1 MANVPYPIS
10 GETLEEVRYQIY
22 ELIRTLFEEK
32 IGGADLGD
40 VFSIVGDVFT
50 LVLASASGL
59 TKSGN
64 VLAIDPYST
73 GGLSIST
80 NGIAIKVN
88 ADGGLETDA
97 SGAGILLDGA
107 TLTLSSSGLKMT
119 AGPVPGLHAAEHEN
133 AGTDEISVSDLS
145 GLLADDQHVL
155 DTEVEAVI
163 TAEIVNGQSID
174 NAIDALIATHAAIA
188 NAHHSILEIQVFS

>member
-1 MANVPYPIS
+1 MSNVPYPIS

-73 GGLSIST
+73 GGLEIST
-80 NGIAIKVN
+80 NGIAIKIN

-97 SGAGILLDGA
+97 SGIAVALDG
-107 TLTLSSSGLKMT
+107 TSLTLSSDGLRVNEDLVDWPNLT
-119 AGPVPGLHAAEHEN
+119 ASRLMATDGTEEMVSTDLAAWV
-133 AGTDEISVSDLS
+133 AGTTSQITVTDDGDGTITLSAPSLLVSV
-145 GLLADDQHVL
+145 ANN
-155 DTEVEAVI
+155 I
-163 TAEIVNGQSID
+163 
-174 NAIDALIATHAAIA
+174 IAQ
-188 NAHHSILEIQVFS
+188 QVFS